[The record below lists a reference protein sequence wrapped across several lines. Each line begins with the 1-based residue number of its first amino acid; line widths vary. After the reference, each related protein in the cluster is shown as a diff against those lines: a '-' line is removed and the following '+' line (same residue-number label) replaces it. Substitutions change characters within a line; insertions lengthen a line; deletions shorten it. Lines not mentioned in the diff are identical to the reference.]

1 VTEDQKANESHPLR
15 VTIRPAF
22 EAGRHRVRVVD
33 LFSGCG
39 GLTLGVAQAAQAVD
53 AGLDVRLAVD
63 LDDIATKVYRHN
75 FPKARA
81 VTGRVESYFDGAL
94 DRGRTETEA
103 NTKKRC
109 GAVDILIGGPPC
121 QGHSDLNNHT
131 RRNDPKNALYVRM
144 ARAAEVLKPSVVM
157 VENVPAV
164 RHDKSDALGLTTAHL
179 ALSGYA
185 VAHRVVELRQLG
197 VAQTRRRHVLLA
209 SRIAAVDPI
218 QVLTELGKV
227 RNQRSTDLE
236 WAIGDLV
243 AGPSSSEF
251 DTPPRASE
259 TNQKRMAYLLEHGL
273 YDLPNSQRP
282 PCHQDEHSYK
292 SMYGRLRWD
301 APAQT
306 ITSGFGSIGQGRYM
320 HPDVPRALT
329 PHEAARIQGIPDY
342 FQFAATSRRTSL
354 ATIIGNAVP
363 PQLSKE
369 IFAAVLP
376 LLSLPVA
383 K

>member
-1 VTEDQKANESHPLR
+1 MDGRTTDESHPLQ

-22 EAGRHRVRVVD
+22 EDGQRRVRVVD

-39 GLTLGVAQAAQAVD
+39 GLTLGVAQAAQVSD
-53 AGLDVRLAVD
+53 ASLDVRLAID
-63 LDDIATKVYRHN
+63 IDDAAIKVYRHN

-81 VTGRVESYFDGAL
+81 VAGSVESYFDGAL
-94 DRGRTETEA
+94 GQGCTNTEA
-103 NTKKRC
+103 STKKRC

-144 ARAAEVLKPSVVM
+144 ARAAQVLKPSIVLI
-157 VENVPAV
+157 ENVPAV
-164 RHDKSDALGLTTAHL
+164 RHDKGDALGLTTAHL
-179 ALSGYA
+179 AQNGYS
-185 VAHRVVELRQLG
+185 VYHGVIELQQLG
-197 VAQTRRRHVLLA
+197 VAQTRRRHILLA
-209 SRIAAVDPI
+209 SRVVTVDPAH
-218 QVLTELGKV
+218 VLGELGKADN
-227 RNQRSTDLE
+227 RRSTNLE
-236 WAIGDLV
+236 WAIGDLASV
-243 AGPSSSEF
+243 PSTSEF

-259 TNQKRMAYLLEHGL
+259 TNQKRMSYLLEHDL

-329 PHEAARIQGIPDY
+329 PHEAARIQGMPDY
-342 FQFAATSRRTSL
+342 FQFTEISRRSSL
-354 ATIIGNAVP
+354 ATIIGNLVP

-369 IFAAVLP
+369 IFTAILP
-376 LLSLPVA
+376 SLALPTTR
-383 K
+383 